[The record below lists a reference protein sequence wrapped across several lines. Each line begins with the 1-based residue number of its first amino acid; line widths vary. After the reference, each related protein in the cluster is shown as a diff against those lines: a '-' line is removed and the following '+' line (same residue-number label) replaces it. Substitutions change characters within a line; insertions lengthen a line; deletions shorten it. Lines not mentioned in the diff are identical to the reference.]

1 MPSAAEIQRYLT
13 GAWRLMTGKSDG
25 LLLLDISADG
35 FWNSFFA
42 IVVALP
48 VLFIGWIGLA
58 NEVAAVDPLAGGRL
72 SILLRLAAIDLSAW
86 ILPLAMLAVAAPLAG
101 IGARFVHY
109 VVAANWGS
117 ALIAWLMLPVALL
130 KLVLPL
136 ESNLVSLLSLGLI
149 GLSMVLTWRLT
160 NVVIGR
166 GPTIGTAVFAG
177 MFIAS
182 LAVLFLLQAA
192 LGIQLPE

>member
-1 MPSAAEIQRYLT
+1 MPSAVEIQRYLT
-13 GAWRLMTGKSDG
+13 GAWRLMTGRADG
-25 LLLLDISADG
+25 LQLLDISADG

-48 VLFIGWIGLA
+48 ALIVGWVGAA
-58 NEVAAVDPLAGGRL
+58 NEIAVEPLVGSRF
-72 SILLRLAAIDLSAW
+72 SVLLRLAAIDLSAW
-86 ILPLAMLAVAAPLAG
+86 VLPLAALALAAPLAG

-109 VVAANWGS
+109 VVASNWGS
-117 ALIAWLMLPVALL
+117 ALIIWLMLPAALL
-130 KLVLPL
+130 RLISPA
-136 ESNLVSLLSLGLI
+136 SSDFASLLSLGLF

-166 GPTIGTAVFAG
+166 GPAIGTAVFAG

-192 LGIQLPE
+192 LGIQVPG

>member
-13 GAWRLMTGKSDG
+13 GAWRLMTGKPDG
-25 LLLLDISADG
+25 LLLLDLSADG

-42 IVVALP
+42 IVIALP
-48 VLFIGWIGLA
+48 ALFVSWIGVA
-58 NEVAAVDPLAGGRL
+58 NEIADEPLAGGRL

-86 ILPLAMLAVAAPLAG
+86 ILPLVALAVAAPLAG

-109 VVAANWGS
+109 VVASNWGS
-117 ALIAWLMLPVALL
+117 ALIIWLMLPAALL
-130 KLVLPL
+130 RLISPSSSDLAA
-136 ESNLVSLLSLGLI
+136 LLSIGLF

-166 GPTIGTAVFAG
+166 GPAIGTAVFAG

-192 LGIQLPE
+192 LGIQVPG

>member
-13 GAWRLMTGKSDG
+13 GAWRLMTGKPDG
-25 LLLLDISADG
+25 LLLLDLSADG

-42 IVVALP
+42 IVIALP
-48 VLFIGWIGLA
+48 ALFISWIGVA
-58 NEVAAVDPLAGGRL
+58 NEIADEPLAGGRL

-86 ILPLAMLAVAAPLAG
+86 ILPLVALAVAAPLAG

-109 VVAANWGS
+109 VVASNWGS
-117 ALIAWLMLPVALL
+117 ALIIWLMLPAALL
-130 KLVLPL
+130 RLISPSSSDLAA
-136 ESNLVSLLSLGLI
+136 LLSIGLF

-166 GPTIGTAVFAG
+166 GPAIGTAVFAG

-192 LGIQLPE
+192 LGIQVPG

>member
-13 GAWRLMTGKSDG
+13 GAWRLMTGKPDG
-25 LLLLDISADG
+25 LLMLDISADG

-48 VLFIGWIGLA
+48 PLFVGWIGMA
-58 NEVAAVDPLAGGRL
+58 NEITAEPAAGSRL

-86 ILPLAMLAVAAPLAG
+86 VLPLAALALAAPLAG

-109 VVAANWGS
+109 VVASNWGS
-117 ALIAWLMLPVALL
+117 ALIIWLMLPAALL
-130 KLVLPL
+130 RLISPSSSDLA
-136 ESNLVSLLSLGLI
+136 SLLSIGLF

-166 GPTIGTAVFAG
+166 GPAIGTAVFAG

-182 LAVLFLLQAA
+182 LAVLFLLQAV
-192 LGIQLPE
+192 LGIYIPG

>member
-13 GAWRLMTGKSDG
+13 GAWRLMTGKPDG

-48 VLFIGWIGLA
+48 ALFVSWIGVA
-58 NEVAAVDPLAGGRL
+58 NEIADEPLVGGRL

-86 ILPLAMLAVAAPLAG
+86 ILPLVALAVAAPLAG

-109 VVAANWGS
+109 VVASNWGS
-117 ALIAWLMLPVALL
+117 ALIIWLMLPAALL
-130 KLVLPL
+130 RLISPSSSDLAA
-136 ESNLVSLLSLGLI
+136 LLSIGLF

-166 GPTIGTAVFAG
+166 GPIIGTAVFAG

-192 LGIQLPE
+192 LGIQVPG

>member
-13 GAWRLMTGKSDG
+13 GAWRLMTGKPDG

-42 IVVALP
+42 IVIALP
-48 VLFIGWIGLA
+48 ALFVSWIGVA
-58 NEVAAVDPLAGGRL
+58 NEIADEPLAGGRL

-86 ILPLAMLAVAAPLAG
+86 ILPLVALAVAAPLAG

-109 VVAANWGS
+109 VVASNWGS
-117 ALIAWLMLPVALL
+117 ALIIWLMLPAALL
-130 KLVLPL
+130 RLISPSSSDLAA
-136 ESNLVSLLSLGLI
+136 LLSIGLF

-192 LGIQLPE
+192 LGIQVPG

>member
-13 GAWRLMTGKSDG
+13 GAWRLMTGKPDG

-48 VLFIGWIGLA
+48 ALFVGWIGVA
-58 NEVAAVDPLAGGRL
+58 NEIADEPLTGGRL

-86 ILPLAMLAVAAPLAG
+86 ILPLIALAIAAPLAG

-109 VVAANWGS
+109 VVASNWGS
-117 ALIAWLMLPVALL
+117 ALIIWLMLPAALL
-130 KLVLPL
+130 RLISPSSSDLAA
-136 ESNLVSLLSLGLI
+136 LLSIGLF

-166 GPTIGTAVFAG
+166 GPAIGTAVFAG

-192 LGIQLPE
+192 LGIQVPG

>member
-13 GAWRLMTGKSDG
+13 GAWRLMTGRSDG

-48 VLFIGWIGLA
+48 ALFVGWIGVA
-58 NEVAAVDPLAGGRL
+58 NEIAGEPLVGGRL

-86 ILPLAMLAVAAPLAG
+86 ILPLIALAIAAPLAG

-109 VVAANWGS
+109 VVASNWGS
-117 ALIAWLMLPVALL
+117 ALIIWLMLPAALL
-130 KLVLPL
+130 RLISPSSSDLAA
-136 ESNLVSLLSLGLI
+136 LLSIGLF

-166 GPTIGTAVFAG
+166 GPIIGTAVFAG

-192 LGIQLPE
+192 LGIHVAR

>member
-13 GAWRLMTGKSDG
+13 GVWRLMTGRSDG
-25 LLLLDISADG
+25 LLMLDISADG

-48 VLFIGWIGLA
+48 PLFVGWIGLA
-58 NEVAAVDPLAGGRL
+58 NELAAEPLTGSRF
-72 SILLRLAAIDLSAW
+72 SILLRLAAVDLSAW
-86 ILPLAMLAVAAPLAG
+86 ILPLAALAVAAPLVG

-109 VVAANWGS
+109 VVASNWGS
-117 ALIAWLMLPVALL
+117 ALIVWLMLPVALL
-130 KLVLPL
+130 ELVLPF
-136 ESNLVSLLSLGLI
+136 ESNLVLLLSLGLL

-166 GPTIGTAVFAG
+166 GPAIGTAVFAG

-182 LAVLFLLQAA
+182 LAVLFLLQAV
-192 LGIQLPE
+192 LGIYIPG

>member
-13 GAWRLMTGKSDG
+13 GAWRLMTGKPDG

-42 IVVALP
+42 IVIALP
-48 VLFIGWIGLA
+48 ALFVSWIGVA
-58 NEVAAVDPLAGGRL
+58 NEIADEPLAGGRL

-86 ILPLAMLAVAAPLAG
+86 ILPLVALAVAAPLAG

-109 VVAANWGS
+109 VVASNWGS
-117 ALIAWLMLPVALL
+117 ALIIWLMLPAALL
-130 KLVLPL
+130 RLISPSSSDLAA
-136 ESNLVSLLSLGLI
+136 LLSIGLF

-182 LAVLFLLQAA
+182 LAVLFLVQAA
-192 LGIQLPE
+192 LGIQVPG

>member
-25 LLLLDISADG
+25 LSMLDISADG

-42 IVVALP
+42 IVVAAP
-48 VLFIGWIGLA
+48 ALFVGWISMA
-58 NEVAAVDPLAGGRL
+58 NEIAAEPLAGSRL
-72 SILLRLAAIDLSAW
+72 SILLRLAAIDISAW
-86 ILPLAMLAVAAPLAG
+86 ILPLAVLAVAAPLAG

-109 VVAANWGS
+109 VIASNWGS
-117 ALIAWLMLPVALL
+117 ALIIWLMLPAGLL
-130 KLVLPL
+130 RLVWP
-136 ESNLVSLLSLGLI
+136 STTDFASLLSLGLF

-160 NVVIGR
+160 NVVIAR
-166 GPTIGTAVFAG
+166 GPAIGTAVFAG

-182 LAVLFLLQAA
+182 LFVLFLLQAA
-192 LGIQLPE
+192 LGVQLPG

>member
-13 GAWRLMTGKSDG
+13 GAWRLMNGRSDG

-48 VLFIGWIGLA
+48 ALFIGWIGLA
-58 NEVAAVDPLAGGRL
+58 NELAAEPLAGNRV
-72 SILLRLAAIDLSAW
+72 SILLRLAAIDFSAW
-86 ILPLAMLAVAAPLAG
+86 ILPLAALAIAAPLAG
-101 IGARFVHY
+101 IGNRFVHY
-109 VVAANWGS
+109 VVAVNWGS

-130 KLVLPL
+130 KLVLPFD
-136 ESNLVSLLSLGLI
+136 SNLVLLLSLGLL
-149 GLSMVLTWRLT
+149 GLSMVLIWRLT

-166 GPTIGTAVFAG
+166 GPAIGTAVFAG

-192 LGIQLPE
+192 LGIYIPG

>member
-13 GAWRLMTGKSDG
+13 GAWRLMTGKPDG
-25 LLLLDISADG
+25 LLLLDISVDG

-42 IVVALP
+42 IVIALP
-48 VLFIGWIGLA
+48 ALFVSWIGVA
-58 NEVAAVDPLAGGRL
+58 NEIAEEPLAGGRL

-86 ILPLAMLAVAAPLAG
+86 ILPLVALAVAAPLAG

-109 VVAANWGS
+109 VVASNWGS
-117 ALIAWLMLPVALL
+117 ALIIWLMLPAAMLRL
-130 KLVLPL
+130 ISPSSSDLA
-136 ESNLVSLLSLGLI
+136 SLLSIGLF

-192 LGIQLPE
+192 LGIQLPG

>member
-13 GAWRLMTGKSDG
+13 GAWRLMTGRSDG
-25 LLLLDISADG
+25 LLMLDISADG

-48 VLFIGWIGLA
+48 PLFVGWIGMA
-58 NEVAAVDPLAGGRL
+58 NEIAAEPLAGSRL
-72 SILLRLAAIDLSAW
+72 SVLLRLAAIDLSAW
-86 ILPLAMLAVAAPLAG
+86 VLPLAALALAAPLAG

-109 VVAANWGS
+109 VVASNWGS
-117 ALIAWLMLPVALL
+117 ALIIWLMLPAALL
-130 KLVLPL
+130 RLISPSSSDLA
-136 ESNLVSLLSLGLI
+136 SLLSIGLF

-166 GPTIGTAVFAG
+166 GPAIGTAVFAG

-192 LGIQLPE
+192 LGIYIPG

>member
-25 LLLLDISADG
+25 LSMLDISADG

-42 IVVALP
+42 IVVAAP
-48 VLFIGWIGLA
+48 ALFVGWISMA
-58 NEVAAVDPLAGGRL
+58 NEIAAEPLAGSRL
-72 SILLRLAAIDLSAW
+72 SILLRLAAIDISAW
-86 ILPLAMLAVAAPLAG
+86 ILPLAVLAVAAPLAG

-109 VVAANWGS
+109 VIASNWGS
-117 ALIAWLMLPVALL
+117 ALIIWLMLPAGLL
-130 KLVLPL
+130 RLVWP
-136 ESNLVSLLSLGLI
+136 STTDFASLLSLGLF

-160 NVVIGR
+160 NVVIAR
-166 GPTIGTAVFAG
+166 GPAVGTAVFAG

-182 LAVLFLLQAA
+182 LVVLFLLQAA
-192 LGIQLPE
+192 LGVQLPG

>member
-25 LLLLDISADG
+25 LSMLDISADG

-42 IVVALP
+42 IVVAAP
-48 VLFIGWIGLA
+48 ALFVGWISMA
-58 NEVAAVDPLAGGRL
+58 NEIAAEPLAGSRL
-72 SILLRLAAIDLSAW
+72 SILLRLAAIDISAW
-86 ILPLAMLAVAAPLAG
+86 ILPLAVLAVAAPLAG

-109 VVAANWGS
+109 VIASNWGS
-117 ALIAWLMLPVALL
+117 ALIIWLMLPAGLL
-130 KLVLPL
+130 RLVWP
-136 ESNLVSLLSLGLI
+136 STADFASLLSLGLF

-160 NVVIGR
+160 NVVIAR
-166 GPTIGTAVFAG
+166 GPAIGTAVFAG

-182 LAVLFLLQAA
+182 LFVLFLLQAA
-192 LGIQLPE
+192 LGVQLPG

>member
-13 GAWRLMTGKSDG
+13 GAWRLMTGKPDG
-25 LLLLDISADG
+25 LLLLDISVDG

-42 IVVALP
+42 IVIALP
-48 VLFIGWIGLA
+48 ALFVSWIGVA
-58 NEVAAVDPLAGGRL
+58 NEIAEEPMVGGRL

-86 ILPLAMLAVAAPLAG
+86 ILPLVALAVAAPLAG

-109 VVAANWGS
+109 VVASNWGS
-117 ALIAWLMLPVALL
+117 ALIIWLMLPAALL
-130 KLVLPL
+130 RLISPSSSDLAA
-136 ESNLVSLLSLGLI
+136 LVSIGLF

-192 LGIQLPE
+192 LGIQVPG